1 MASSERRRA
10 CAAPLLAAVGLAAAA
25 FLGAAYV
32 SGARPAGTLLSLAAD
47 ATSLRSATDVAPP
60 QPRLI
65 VQSEYEQRLGIPI
78 GDGLYGHVN
87 LVELHA
93 KTRLTLAFPDA
104 RTEVNVGSIRW
115 EIGGT
120 DGAEGDLP
128 SGRQV
133 EARFVQLGLHRVA
146 VKSESEVDYHFHVT
160 ARYVRREIRDLT
172 DADRTRY
179 LDALAIVYRTP
190 QADGEKLYGSN
201 FKSAAWLVREHLYG
215 AADRSCDHWH
225 DDAGF
230 LNHHVAVTMQL
241 EESLQAVDSK
251 VASHYWDYTVD
262 AVLGKNY
269 SQSVFF
275 DEAWFGDS
283 SPAPEQDHVVNT
295 GRWAYTPVLKGAEAR
310 AFSNITNPYGL
321 LRSPWNTNPIPYLM
335 RSKYTM
341 GVEDAL
347 YQMPACA
354 DFQSTL
360 TTSDLSFS
368 TVSSELNGGL
378 HGMVHIMLGGHW
390 WANRT
395 SFAARLAD
403 HVDDMRSSPHIAD
416 QFLLG
421 SKFLWRQ
428 GFVHCPDTCDEG
440 EDEQSCAC
448 NCPDAA
454 IKGRSALDIFHLTGL
469 LAIVPQIESILV
481 KQIGFSYDEV
491 LAEMC
496 HVGHPG
502 EMFTSAAPQDPIFWP
517 LHGLSER
524 FVQLIRL
531 LSAKGVMTFDDTWEY
546 THITSV
552 LSDTRVVCDWSAVEA
567 EEAATG
573 ATNVFA
579 KPECYQNTTCPGHK
593 ADDVLPFTGLS
604 WATDVQFTNA
614 EFYTAISPS
623 NTNLPYVYDK
633 LTTWPACVNRTIIPH
648 EWQGT
653 IDTLLDSEL
662 H

>member
-1 MASSERRRA
+1 
-10 CAAPLLAAVGLAAAA
+10 VGE
-25 FLGAAYV
+25 
-32 SGARPAGTLLSLAAD
+32 P
-47 ATSLRSATDVAPP
+47 
-60 QPRLI
+60 
-65 VQSEYEQRLGIPI
+65 
-78 GDGLYGHVN
+78 HV
-87 LVELHA
+87 L
-93 KTRLTLAFPDA
+93 
-104 RTEVNVGSIRW
+104 
-115 EIGGT
+115 
-120 DGAEGDLP
+120 
-128 SGRQV
+128 
-133 EARFVQLGLHRVA
+133 
-146 VKSESEVDYHFHVT
+146 
-160 ARYVRREIRDLT
+160 
-172 DADRTRY
+172 
-179 LDALAIVYRTP
+179 
-190 QADGEKLYGSN
+190 
-201 FKSAAWLVREHLYG
+201 
-215 AADRSCDHWH
+215 
-225 DDAGF
+225 
-230 LNHHVAVTMQL
+230 
-241 EESLQAVDSK
+241 
-251 VASHYWDYTVD
+251 
-262 AVLGKNY
+262 
-269 SQSVFF
+269 
-275 DEAWFGDS
+275 
-283 SPAPEQDHVVNT
+283 
-295 GRWAYTPVLKGAEAR
+295 
-310 AFSNITNPYGL
+310 
-321 LRSPWNTNPIPYLM
+321 
-335 RSKYTM
+335 
-341 GVEDAL
+341 
-347 YQMPACA
+347 
-354 DFQSTL
+354 
-360 TTSDLSFS
+360 
-368 TVSSELNGGL
+368 
-378 HGMVHIMLGGHW
+378 
-390 WANRT
+390 
-395 SFAARLAD
+395 RLAD

-604 WATDVQFTNA
+604 WATDVTFTNA
-614 EFYTAISPS
+614 QFYTAISPS

>member
-10 CAAPLLAAVGLAAAA
+10 YAAPLLAAVGLAGAA

-32 SGARPAGTLLSLAAD
+32 SGARPAGNLLSLAAD

-87 LVELHA
+87 LVELHV

-146 VKSESEVDYHFHVT
+146 VKSESDVDYHFHVT

-269 SQSVFF
+269 SRSVFF

-295 GRWAYTPVLKGAEAR
+295 GRWAYTP
-310 AFSNITNPYGL
+310 
-321 LRSPWNTNPIPYLM
+321 
-335 RSKYTM
+335 YTM

-368 TVSSELNGGL
+368 AVSSELNGGL

-604 WATDVQFTNA
+604 WATDVTFTNA
-614 EFYTAISPS
+614 QFYTAISPS
-623 NTNLPYVYDK
+623 NTNLPY
-633 LTTWPACVNRTIIPH
+633 
-648 EWQGT
+648 GT